1 MTHFYWPS
9 SPPVGCTAA
18 WTFSEEGRAH
28 AEAEFWR
35 TANRKEE
42 HEHEELIARSE
53 RRGQEERARKIKSLW
68 HMASP
73 EFRAKIL
80 IEMAKKGLPE
90 GFTLVIGSN
99 P

>member
-1 MTHFYWPS
+1 VTHFYWPS
-9 SPPVGCTAA
+9 SPPQGRTAA
-18 WTFSEEGRAH
+18 WTFSEEGRAQ
-28 AEAEFWR
+28 AETEFWR
-35 TANRKEE
+35 SANRKEE
-42 HEHEELIARSE
+42 QEQDALIAQGE